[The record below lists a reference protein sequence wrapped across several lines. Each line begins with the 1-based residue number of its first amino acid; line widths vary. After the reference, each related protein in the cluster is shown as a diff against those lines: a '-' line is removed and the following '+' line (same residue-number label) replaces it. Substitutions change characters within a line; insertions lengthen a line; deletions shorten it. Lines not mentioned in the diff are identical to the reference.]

1 MIAKLSGQVDSIG
14 VDHLVMDVGGVGF
27 MVFCSSKFL
36 TTAQLA
42 KKLHLFIETH
52 IREDHIHLYGFGSE
66 QERAVFR
73 LLTSVQGVGPKSALA
88 IQSALNAQEISQA
101 VHHDQKTM
109 LMRANGIGAK
119 LATRIIMEL
128 KDKILGDLALAPS
141 STIVQE
147 NQQSSSLLPAKM
159 MEDAVSALVNLGY
172 RRVDVVRVI
181 QQVTQKNIS
190 ETWTLSALI
199 RKTLAELSV

>member
-14 VDHLVMDVGGVGF
+14 VDHLVIDVGGVGF

-36 TTAQLA
+36 AIAQLA
-42 KKLHLFIETH
+42 KKLHLFVETH

-88 IQSALNAQEISQA
+88 IQSALNAQEIGQA
-101 VHHDQKTM
+101 VHHDQKTI

-128 KDKILGDLALAPS
+128 KDKILGDLALAPL
-141 STIVQE
+141 STVQE
-147 NQQSSSLLPAKM
+147 NQQSSALLPAQM

-172 RRVDVVRVI
+172 RRVDVVQVI

>member
-14 VDHLVMDVGGVGF
+14 ADHLVIDVGGVGF
-27 MVFCSSKFL
+27 MIFCSSKFL
-36 TTAQLA
+36 AIAQPA
-42 KKLHLFIETH
+42 KKLNLFIETH

-66 QERAVFR
+66 QERSVFR

-88 IQSALNAQEISQA
+88 IQSALNAQEIGQA
-101 VHHDQKTM
+101 VHQEQKSM

-128 KDKILGDLALAPS
+128 KDKMLGDLAIASPASLKENQPS
-141 STIVQE
+141 SE
-147 NQQSSSLLPAKM
+147 LLPAKM
-159 MEDAVSALVNLGY
+159 MEDAISALVNLGY
-172 RRVDVVRVI
+172 RRLDVIRVI
-181 QQVTQKNIS
+181 QLVTQKNIS

>member
-14 VDHLVMDVGGVGF
+14 VDHLVIDVGGVGF

-36 TTAQLA
+36 AIAQLA
-42 KKLHLFIETH
+42 KKLHLFVETH

-88 IQSALNAQEISQA
+88 IQSALNAQEIGQA
-101 VHHDQKTM
+101 VHHDQKTI

-128 KDKILGDLALAPS
+128 KDKILGDLALAPL
-141 STIVQE
+141 STVQE
-147 NQQSSSLLPAKM
+147 NQQSSALLPAQM

-172 RRVDVVRVI
+172 RRVDVVQVI
-181 QQVTQKNIS
+181 QRVTQKNIS

>member
-14 VDHLVMDVGGVGF
+14 ADHLVIDVGGVGF

-36 TTAQLA
+36 AIAQLA
-42 KKLHLFIETH
+42 KKLNLFVETH

-88 IQSALNAQEISQA
+88 IQSALSAQEIGQA

-128 KDKILGDLALAPS
+128 KDKMLGDLAAAPL
-141 STIVQE
+141 STIQE
-147 NQQSSSLLPAKM
+147 NQESSALLPAKM

>member
-14 VDHLVMDVGGVGF
+14 VDHLVIDVGGVGF

-36 TTAQLA
+36 AIAQLA
-42 KKLHLFIETH
+42 KKLHLFVETH

-88 IQSALNAQEISQA
+88 IQSALNAQEIGQA
-101 VHHDQKTM
+101 VHHDQKTI

-128 KDKILGDLALAPS
+128 KDKMLGDLAAAPL
-141 STIVQE
+141 STIQE
-147 NQQSSSLLPAKM
+147 NQESSALLPAKM

>member
-1 MIAKLSGQVDSIG
+1 
-14 VDHLVMDVGGVGF
+14 
-27 MVFCSSKFL
+27 
-36 TTAQLA
+36 
-42 KKLHLFIETH
+42 
-52 IREDHIHLYGFGSE
+52 
-66 QERAVFR
+66 
-73 LLTSVQGVGPKSALA
+73 VGPKSALA